1 MIDVASN
8 LCQISLAE
16 RTSVVARFNKMG
28 RYVYHLLGTLDCT
41 LSYEEGTKEGG
52 GLERFHAIPCWGYA
66 RQKKYT
72 RARVF
77 TSSAM
82 IDQV

>member
-41 LSYEEGTKEGG
+41 LCRMRKEQKRVVGWRGSTRSRAGG
-52 GLERFHAIPCWGYA
+52 MRGKRNTLERG
-66 RQKKYT
+66 
-72 RARVF
+72 
-77 TSSAM
+77 SS
-82 IDQV
+82 QVLP